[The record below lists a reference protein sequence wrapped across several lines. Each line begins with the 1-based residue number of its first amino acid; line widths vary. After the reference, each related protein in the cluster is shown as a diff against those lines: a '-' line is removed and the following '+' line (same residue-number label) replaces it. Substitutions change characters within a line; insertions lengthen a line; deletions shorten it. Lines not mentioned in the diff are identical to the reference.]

1 MSDARAFVLAASGV
15 LLLAACGPRPSDAAP
30 GRGLLVIVVDGLRA
44 DHVSALGYD
53 RPTTPVI
60 DALADKGAIFSDA
73 WAASPE
79 VLPSHTALLTGCDPG
94 LAHRP
99 STGLGGPATDLTN
112 WLVPERLPSLAQEL
126 LADGFE
132 TAAFVDHPAVAP
144 IRGVAKGFQTFQ
156 GFREFGEGVE
166 QELAFEG
173 VGTKFMNWLQGRSIG
188 ADWFA
193 YIEVNDLERTWS
205 RPALDPFFETFAKPR
220 AELAQVPPVAE
231 GEHAFFAVPR
241 PRWSRGAKTLGEYEA
256 RYDGAVREFDLKLKK
271 LLERLDRNGRLRT
284 TTVVLV
290 GAFGISFGEGGLIL
304 DTGALT
310 AADLHVPWVIRPAE
324 NLSMLRGAT
333 IDGVVSLVDLAPT
346 LLELHGLRVPAGM
359 QGVSHAASL
368 VTGAPTARA
377 IAYASG
383 GFQRGIAAIE
393 PHWILARE
401 RPADAPTELL
411 VRSWYG
417 GPPPRASDG
426 SSAPIERLVSRA
438 DDASLD
444 ASASAARERLTF
456 ALDAWGDWVERSRAL
471 LHSRI
476 APADDPKTAADL
488 RRRGLIGPAR

>member
-1 MSDARAFVLAASGV
+1 
-15 LLLAACGPRPSDAAP
+15 
-30 GRGLLVIVVDGLRA
+30 
-44 DHVSALGYD
+44 
-53 RPTTPVI
+53 
-60 DALADKGAIFSDA
+60 
-73 WAASPE
+73 
-79 VLPSHTALLTGCDPG
+79 
-94 LAHRP
+94 
-99 STGLGGPATDLTN
+99 
-112 WLVPERLPSLAQEL
+112 
-126 LADGFE
+126 
-132 TAAFVDHPAVAP
+132 VAP

-156 GFREFGEGVE
+156 GFREFGEGLE

-173 VGTKFMNWLQGRSIG
+173 VGTKFMNWLQGRAAD

-205 RPALDPFFETFAKPR
+205 RPSLDPFFETFAKPR
-220 AELAQVPPVAE
+220 AEMAHVPPVAE

-290 GAFGISFGEGGLIL
+290 GAFGISFGEGGLYL

-310 AADLHVPWVIRPAE
+310 AADLHVPWVIRPSE
-324 NLSMLRGAT
+324 DLSIRRGAT

-346 LLELHGLRVPAGM
+346 LLELHGLPVPVGM

-368 VTGAPTARA
+368 EHGTPSARA

-401 RPADAPTELL
+401 RPADAPSELL

-417 GPPPRASDG
+417 GAASNAGDG
-426 SSAPIERLVSRA
+426 PGVAPGTVIERLVPR
-438 DDASLD
+438 DAASTGGDPPSD
-444 ASASAARERLTF
+444 ATTAAARERLAF

-471 LHSRI
+471 LHGRLEPT
-476 APADDPKTAADL
+476 ADPKTAADL
-488 RRRGLIGPAR
+488 RRRGLLGPAR